1 MDNAASESRR
11 QALAAAARISSATC
25 HVSEKNFLRVRTT
38 TPHKYARALIWTYV
52 LFLII
57 MSLSVLLR
65 EDVDAGAVDAV
76 VCAALERLGASS
88 ALFCAPRRLDAAG
101 AILWGN
107 ATQHDPRAVDGAC
120 VFEVLVRVAHTW
132 VPVYVGEGSCLRL
145 RLDPILTGNAHNQ
158 KTLAELGLP
167 LGVRYMTLARASDAV
182 AIKGALLG
190 AFSYALNIVG
200 DAHRGAD
207 KAWRLQMDRLVRVA
221 RAAAAAAARPVP
233 TKTVSPSTSSH
244 TVPEADVTAKGV
256 VNTTRE
262 LFRRLEAGR
271 GTSGRHL
278 RFKAACV
285 KWRKDGAPNLSTKI
299 GKKLKQYFGL
309 GVRRDQAVDG
319 VLTLVWD
326 A

>member
-1 MDNAASESRR
+1 MQFYSILFYDPTQVR
-11 QALAAAARISSATC
+11 SS
-25 HVSEKNFLRVRTT
+25 SYLD
-38 TPHKYARALIWTYV
+38 V

-244 TVPEADVTAKGV
+244 TAPEADVTAKGV

-262 LFRRLEAGR
+262 LFRRLEAGD
-271 GTSGRHL
+271 GTCASRPP
-278 RFKAACV
+278 AS
-285 KWRKDGAPNLSTKI
+285 WRKDGAPNLSTKI